1 MVKFEDLQKHIEDK
15 REFDEILD
23 QLEDLLGGC
32 LYEGKIVQLYYNA
45 FDRWIITSF
54 TDEGSDLIFD
64 WLYEPHRVYKLNI
77 ESLQD
82 LWDYLSSHNM
92 IV

>member
-1 MVKFEDLQKHIEDK
+1 MVTFDDLVEHLEDK
-15 REFDEILD
+15 RKFDEILD
-23 QLEDLLGGC
+23 TLEDLLGGC
-32 LYEGKIVQLYYNA
+32 LYEGKIVQIYYNT
-45 FDRWIITSF
+45 FDRWIMTSF

-64 WLYEPHRVYKLNI
+64 WLYEPPLAYKKGI

>member
-1 MVKFEDLQKHIEDK
+1 MVKFEDLEKHIEEK
-15 REFDEILD
+15 REFDDMLD

-32 LYEGKIVQLYYNA
+32 LYESKIVQLYYNT

-64 WLYEPHRVYKLNI
+64 WLYEPYRVYKMNI

>member
-1 MVKFEDLQKHIEDK
+1 MIKFEDLQKHIEEK
-15 REFDEILD
+15 QEFDKIFD
-23 QLEDLLGGC
+23 QLENLLGGC
-32 LYEGKIVQLYYNA
+32 LYEGKIVQLYYNT
-45 FDRWIITSF
+45 FDRLILTNF

-64 WLYEPHRVYKLNI
+64 WLYEPYRLDKLNI

-82 LWDYLSSHNM
+82 LWNYLSSHNM